1 MNTHDNTSNN
11 GDQPEEACK
20 HEPPKL
26 MLLGAHWHWCSDCGA
41 ARRLVE
47 GKPFGSWQ
55 IPEATELMREFIDFV
70 DNSLGN
76 TADWSMEANF
86 DNENDSDKFCSLLNA
101 MKRIVNPLA
110 IRI

>member
-1 MNTHDNTSNN
+1 
-11 GDQPEEACK
+11 
-20 HEPPKL
+20 
-26 MLLGAHWHWCSDCGA
+26 
-41 ARRLVE
+41 VE